1 MKQPPRA
8 PWREFPNVVLLAAES
23 RTKPH
28 PQYRAAK
35 SGDTAAAAAL
45 VRELVEE
52 AGIVSVRRL
61 IDGASRDAAP
71 VLISVHAYESEGV
84 NAIPVA
90 LAGLLEQRFGME
102 CEDRVVQSNVVSHTG
117 ADGYSRLARQATFGG
132 EVTPEREYVMIDD
145 FVGQGGTLAN
155 LRGWIETRGGTVIGA
170 VSLTGKTYSARLNPS
185 LEQLHEIE
193 QKHGPA
199 FEQWWRERFGH
210 AFDCLT
216 QSEARYLARATDV
229 DTIRNRI
236 AAAQQEGNGPDGA

>member
-1 MKQPPRA
+1 M
-8 PWREFPNVVLLAAES
+8 
-23 RTKPH
+23 
-28 PQYRAAK
+28 
-35 SGDTAAAAAL
+35 
-45 VRELVEE
+45 
-52 AGIVSVRRL
+52 
-61 IDGASRDAAP
+61 
-71 VLISVHAYESEGV
+71 
-84 NAIPVA
+84 
-90 LAGLLEQRFGME
+90 
-102 CEDRVVQSNVVSHTG
+102 
-117 ADGYSRLARQATFGG
+117 
-132 EVTPEREYVMIDD
+132 TPEREYVMIDD